1 MNYTLEQIIELA
13 KEVET
18 TDAIDWDNL
27 PLNKDSI
34 YQLVGSQ
41 AYDLYKQYVNAQD
54 GEAIIVAT
62 ITKLLVE
69 NFVLNLKVESR

>member
-41 AYDLYKQYVNAQD
+41 AYELYKQYVNAQD

>member
-18 TDAIDWDNL
+18 TDAIDWENL

-41 AYDLYKQYVNAQD
+41 AYDLYKLYVNAQD
-54 GEAIIVAT
+54 GEAIIIAT